1 MDPQAFFWR
10 VMAGELPPPRAVQ
23 TLGGRIVRVDAEA
36 GIVETTF
43 QAPDAFANPMGHVQG
58 GFLAANLTLKPPKG
72 PVVDNELDP
81 NRAKDRD

>member
-1 MDPQAFFWR
+1 MRPNEACAAMDPQAFFWR

-43 QAPDAFANPMGHVQG
+43 QAPAPS
-58 GFLAANLTLKPPKG
+58 
-72 PVVDNELDP
+72 
-81 NRAKDRD
+81 RACSS